1 MKIPPVPN
9 HSDFYKELLDH
20 IGDGVYFVDR
30 ERRFLYWNEGATRL
44 TGYKAEE
51 ILGKRCQDD
60 ILCHTDHSGKRLC
73 NDGCPLTAS
82 IADGAF
88 HQANV
93 LLRHKKGR
101 QVPVSVRVQPMR
113 AADGTVIGAI
123 EIFSDNSA
131 EIEALRKTKA
141 MNRMAF
147 LDHLTQ
153 LPNRRFLQMSL
164 QTALTEFRVHKE
176 SVGVLVIDLDMFKGI
191 NDSYGHSCGDRALQE
206 VAKRS
211 CGVASSHG
219 HHRAL
224 GRRRVSGHR
233 PECGPRGFEQ
243 PGAEVRRHGG
253 ANLDP
258 QQRDRRIPPC
268 PSQWAPSLAAP
279 AKRPRRLTAIGQ
291 IS

>member
-1 MKIPPVPN
+1 MQDPIFPPDPN
-9 HSDFYKELLDH
+9 FYKELLDH

-191 NDSYGHSCGDRALQE
+191 NDSYGHSCATVVPPGPPPVVSVE
-206 VAKRS
+206 VEPPS
-211 CGVASSHG
+211 VP
-219 HHRAL
+219 
-224 GRRRVSGHR
+224 VTR
-233 PECGPRGFEQ
+233 PD
-243 PGAEVRRHGG
+243 GAPNRIE
-253 ANLDP
+253 APDLA
-258 QQRDRRIPPC
+258 RRI
-268 PSQWAPSLAAP
+268 SVSAIS
-279 AKRPRRLTAIGQ
+279 RL
-291 IS
+291 